1 MAKPFLDVKGEGKM
15 LRFVSVRRY
24 LPRWL
29 TSGPGDFYLDA
40 LALFVAAAAEL
51 TYWLTHHW

>member
-1 MAKPFLDVKGEGKM
+1 M

-29 TSGPGDFYLDA
+29 RSGPGDFYLDA
-40 LALFVAAAAEL
+40 LAFLAAGAEL
-51 TYWLTHHW
+51 TYWMAHHF